1 MGFTKGKSRIQL
13 AVVGS
18 GKFDVDKTKHQL
30 EDVHLR
36 VHLSVEDRES
46 VQAQTAFLTAV
57 ALACRCFGCV
67 SVVGATGVPYRAA
80 LPLDAGTLEEA
91 AASVGASSSDTPPT
105 HSVLIGHS
113 VAANVAQIA
122 VRATWNH
129 WIATAAPASATTEPC
144 EGSFSLAAVAAA
156 ALAVGEVFQERL
168 NNPRAGRRSQQIS
181 LWSPGTAEPGP
192 TAPDAVMLPRDIWLI
207 GLGNLG
213 QAYLWALATLNFQNP
228 KDVSVVLQD
237 FDRIDDE
244 NFATSILTSANDEN
258 TLKNFIAERWCLERQ
273 FRVNRIDRALDEQ
286 TVVGCQEPR
295 LAFSG
300 LDKISVRK
308 LLGGC
313 GFQYIVDAG
322 LGANAGD
329 FDRFRINTFDE
340 TFAPDAH
347 FEGQDDAEETARAK
361 AFVEATPAYKEA
373 VDAASSEE
381 ACGLL
386 AIAGKSVAVPYVS
399 SIAAC
404 LVVAQAIRLVSG
416 YAPYKSIVGQ
426 VRNLEGVGAHLGV
439 QADRLT
445 VGATPHGGEQARGS

>member
-1 MGFTKGKSRIQL
+1 MGFTKRKSRIQL
-13 AVVGS
+13 ALVGS
-18 GKFDVDKTKHQL
+18 GKFDLNQTQHQL

-36 VHLSVEDRES
+36 VHLSVADPES
-46 VQAQTAFLTAV
+46 ATGQTAFLTAV
-57 ALACRCFGCV
+57 ALGCRCFGRV
-67 SVVGATGVPYRAA
+67 SVAGASGVPYRAT
-80 LPLDAGTLEEA
+80 LPLDADTLDEA
-91 AASVGASSSDTPPT
+91 AALVGATSSDTPPT
-105 HSVLIGHS
+105 HSILVGHCAAAD
-113 VAANVAQIA
+113 VASMA
-122 VRATWNH
+122 VRATWKH
-129 WIATAAPASATTEPC
+129 WIAATAPAGDAAEPC
-144 EGSFSLAAVAAA
+144 EGSFSLAAVAAV
-156 ALAVGEVFQERL
+156 ALAVGEVFQQRL
-168 NNPRAGRRSQQIS
+168 SNPRAGRRGQQIS
-181 LWSPGTAEPGP
+181 LWSPGATEVGP
-192 TAPDAVMLPRDIWLI
+192 VNPNAVRLPRDIWLI

-213 QAYLWALATLNFQNP
+213 QAYLWTLASLNFQYP
-228 KDVSVVLQD
+228 KEVSFVLQD

-244 NFATSILTSANDEN
+244 NFATSILTGTDDEG
-258 TLKNFIAERWCLERQ
+258 TLKTLIAEQWCLERQ
-273 FRVNRIDRALDEQ
+273 FRVNRIDRALDER
-286 TVVGCQEPR
+286 TVVGPQEPR

-340 TFAPDAH
+340 TFLPSAH
-347 FEGQDDAEETARAK
+347 FEGQDDADESERAN
-361 AFVEATPAYKEA
+361 AFVEASTAYKA
-373 VDAASSEE
+373 VESASPEE

-399 SIAAC
+399 SLAAC

-445 VGATPHGGEQARGS
+445 VGATPHGGEQG